1 MKRTLFLLYT
11 LCLFCITP
19 AFSQDSQGSSFMHIN
34 SETGLSQ
41 SNVKTIIQDSYGFI
55 WFGTKNGLNR
65 YDGQRVVQFDCK
77 DYVLQRSNQNISAL
91 FEDDRHILWIGTDEG
106 VFQYDPAADV
116 FTFLDAQTDKG
127 ETITTWISTILKD
140 EKGNIWICAPSQG
153 VFRYDEKKL
162 YRYSDFP
169 NGSYPH
175 NLCICD
181 NGDIYAVSW
190 YTGLLKYDA
199 HNQHFVQI
207 KEDAKGRSLLNL
219 EINTLSQQGDFLI
232 MSIQNGDLKKYDIRR
247 NTLEDITLHCLS
259 HSKIFYLLNISELST
274 LKNVT
279 ANDLETSY
287 ILFLSQLCNIQR
299 TL

>member
-11 LCLFCITP
+11 LCLFYITP
-19 AFSQDSQGSSFMHIN
+19 TFSQDSQGYSFMHTN

-41 SNVKTIIQDSYGFI
+41 SNVKTVIQDSYGFI

-65 YDGQRVVQFDCK
+65 YDGQRVVQFDCN
-77 DYVLQRSNQNISAL
+77 DYVRQRSNQNISAL

-175 NLCICD
+175 NICICH

-219 EINTLSQQGDFLI
+219 EINTLSQQGD
-232 MSIQNGDLKKYDIRR
+232 
-247 NTLEDITLHCLS
+247 
-259 HSKIFYLLNISELST
+259 
-274 LKNVT
+274 
-279 ANDLETSY
+279 
-287 ILFLSQLCNIQR
+287 
-299 TL
+299 